1 MASLARASVLVTLV
15 LACSEPEVATL
26 AEPGVDTSTGSTG
39 PTPTS
44 GEDVPTGVT
53 ETTLD
58 PSTAATFDPPTSST
72 GGDDTTSSTGPAPST
87 TGTSSGETGGSSE
100 GGGEDTSTGEPAC
113 VSFSC
118 SPELDEVLCDGSPV
132 EACQP
137 GTYCVDDTCQEL
149 TQCEA
154 AALLKRSEGCDFWA
168 VKTELTSLAA
178 GACFAAFVANT
189 GTTSAHLGLEYQGA
203 ALDVATFA
211 RIPKGQGPSLT
222 LEPYDAAVG
231 LPVGEV
237 AILFLSRGPGNYP
250 KCPIASAVEAET
262 QIVGTGRGQAFN
274 ITSDVPVAAYQTQP
288 FGGGSGA
295 VTAASLLLPTSVWD
309 TSYVSVS
316 PGPGTDAGTPL
327 LTIIADSDGTHVTLR
342 PKVPVIGSPTVLGGP
357 AGQPIVYTLKRG
369 EALQINQTK
378 ELTGSLLTA
387 DRPFAVFGGSTCL
400 KLPAG
405 VNACDGAHQQ
415 IPPIRALGH
424 AYAGVRYRDRSPQVD
439 ETPPWRLVGAADGT
453 TLSYWPA
460 KPLGAPDTL
469 ERGQLAEFA
478 TAGPFLVTSQDSEHP
493 FYASAFMTGGAP
505 FNGAGDPDW
514 VNLIPV
520 EQYQDHYVFFTDP
533 TYSETELVVVRSAVD
548 GKFADVNLDCAAT
561 PLVAWKSL
569 GDGLEWTRV
578 QLVTGNFKKV
588 GNCANGRREM
598 TSDNPFGVTV
608 WGWGS
613 AASELFY
620 TRYVSY
626 AYPAGATIRQINDVV
641 IPQ

>member
-1 MASLARASVLVTLV
+1 MATFARASVLVTLV

-26 AEPGVDTSTGSTG
+26 AEPDVDTSTGSTG
-39 PTPTS
+39 PTPTTAD
-44 GEDVPTGVT
+44 DVPTGVT
-53 ETTLD
+53 ETSID
-58 PSTAATFDPPTSST
+58 PSTTATSHDPA
-72 GGDDTTSSTGPAPST
+72 TSSTGPVESTSSTGPDVSTSSSDAGSST
-87 TGTSSGETGGSSE
+87 TTSTSE
-100 GGGEDTSTGEPAC
+100 GESSTGEPAC
-113 VSFSC
+113 FDFSC
-118 SPELDEVLCDGSPV
+118 STEFDQVLCDGSVV

-137 GTYCVDDTCQEL
+137 GTYCVDDTCQEMSP
-149 TQCEA
+149 CEA
-154 AALLKRSEGCDFWA
+154 AALLKRSDGCDFWA
-168 VKTELTSLAA
+168 VKTELTPIAA
-178 GACFAAFVANT
+178 GACFAAFIANT
-189 GTTSAHLGLEYQGA
+189 GDAPAHLGLSYDGQQ
-203 ALDVATFA
+203 LPVAPIA
-211 RIPKGQGPSLT
+211 RIPKGQGQDLT
-222 LEPYDAAVG
+222 LTPYDEATG

-250 KCPIASAVEAET
+250 KCPVNAAVQAET

-274 ITSDVPVAAYQTQP
+274 ITSDIPVAAYQTQP

-309 TSYVSVS
+309 TSYISVS
-316 PGPGTDAGTPL
+316 PGPGSPAGTPL
-327 LTIIADSDGTHVTLR
+327 LTVIADSDATHVTLR
-342 PKVPVIGSPTVLGGP
+342 PKAPVVGSPEVKGGP
-357 AGQPIVYTLKRG
+357 AEQPIVYTLGRG

-400 KLPAG
+400 NVPLG
-405 VNACDGAHQQ
+405 VGACDGAHQQ

-424 AYAGVRYRDRSPQVD
+424 SYAGVRYRDRSPQVD
-439 ETPPWRLVGAADGT
+439 ETPPWRLVGVEDDT
-453 TLSYWPA
+453 TLSYWPVQ
-460 KPLGAPDTL
+460 PVGAPTKLD
-469 ERGQLAEFA
+469 RGQLAEF
-478 TAGPFLVTSQDSEHP
+478 TASGPFVVTSQDSEHP

-520 EQYQDHYVFFTDP
+520 EQFQDHYVFFTDP
-533 TYSETELVVVRSAVD
+533 TYSETELVVVRNAVD
-548 GKFADVNLDCAAT
+548 GVFADVHLDCAG
-561 PLVAWKSL
+561 PLVAWKPL

-598 TSDNPFGVTV
+598 NSDNPFGVTV

-620 TRYVSY
+620 TRFVSY
-626 AYPAGATIRQINDVV
+626 AYPAGATIRAINDIVV
-641 IPQ
+641 PQ